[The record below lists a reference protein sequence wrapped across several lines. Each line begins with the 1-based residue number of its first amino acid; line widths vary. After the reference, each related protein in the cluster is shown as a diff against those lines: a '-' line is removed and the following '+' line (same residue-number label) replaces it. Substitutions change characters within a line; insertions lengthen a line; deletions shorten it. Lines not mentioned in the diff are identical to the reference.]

1 MCSKTFGPA
10 RDPAITTRCH
20 ITALSSLQTLFGDMT
35 DDEDRNARRLGTLTE
50 DYSAFADLILLAVTS
65 AQFVQMLP
73 V

>member
-1 MCSKTFGPA
+1 
-10 RDPAITTRCH
+10 
-20 ITALSSLQTLFGDMT
+20 MT

-50 DYSAFADLILLAVTS
+50 DYSAFADLIFLAVTS